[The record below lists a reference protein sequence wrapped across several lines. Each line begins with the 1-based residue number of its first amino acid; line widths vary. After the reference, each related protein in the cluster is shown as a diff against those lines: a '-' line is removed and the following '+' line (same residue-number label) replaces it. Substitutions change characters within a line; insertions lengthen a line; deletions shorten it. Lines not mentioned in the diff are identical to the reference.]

1 MRAAMPRAQ
10 SAQMRVGV
18 WYWRAIGSGVFLAA
32 GNATAVVDGAAQA
45 WWDEAHLRALRA
57 AGVQTVQAPSSGANL
72 DYPMRNERFEIVD
85 LRAGDFGVRGGG
97 EGVACAGGGGGAGAP
112 SPLLRTGF
120 AAERPC
126 HCNESLG
133 FVNCRAAPRARRRR
147 RLRPG

>member
-1 MRAAMPRAQ
+1 MVPSVVGTKQPRCSSSARPSPGFSAHARSRSLEDGASTFAA
-10 SAQMRVGV
+10 
-18 WYWRAIGSGVFLAA
+18 LH
-32 GNATAVVDGAAQA
+32 ATASAC
-45 WWDEAHLRALRA
+45 EP
-57 AGVQTVQAPSSGANL
+57 TTQAPSSGANL